1 MKPAI
6 QSVAEQVYNRL
17 LDEIVKGARPAGD
30 KLSEEHVCASLGVS
44 RTPAREAL
52 MRLHRD
58 GLVERFP
65 RRGCFVK
72 SQDAAEIAELFE
84 CRAWLE
90 CLALEQGF
98 DDIPDEALGGLERA
112 LKPGA
117 ALTRA
122 ASLKADDRLHA
133 LIIEACPNRHL
144 REVAGQMLLRTYP
157 FRFWRT
163 HSGAPVGAVSRERLA
178 IVRAIRRGD
187 RAAASRLLREHI
199 LRGREM
205 ILKNAARRAAAG
217 GDGA

>member
-1 MKPAI
+1 MRPAI

-17 LDEIVKGARPAGD
+17 LDEIVKGTRPAGG
-30 KLSEEHVCASLGVS
+30 KLSEEHICASLGVS

-65 RRGCFVK
+65 RRGCFVRG
-72 SQDAAEIAELFE
+72 QDPAEIAELFE

-98 DDIPDEALGGLERA
+98 EHIADGALGKLEQA

-117 ALTRA
+117 TLTRA
-122 ASLKADDRLHA
+122 ASLKVDDQLHA

-163 HSGAPVGAVSRERLA
+163 HVEAPVGAVSRERLA
-178 IVRAIRRGD
+178 IIRAIRRRD
-187 RAAASRLLREHI
+187 RVAASRLLREHI

-205 ILKNAARRAAAG
+205 ILKNAARRTASG
-217 GDGA
+217 GVGA